1 MSKKL
6 LSSDSIAFWVYNASL
21 SIVSELITGNCDKPS
36 PIVFYFFVLMMFY
49 PELSSMLSKGY
60 RKWIRRGIEGDDG
73 KFDTEDVTNLRI
85 NYNALWMLRLC
96 LLFGLLIGFYKA
108 DIPVT
113 FFLVTFFGAFGMQGL
128 DVLKTYLQKK

>member
-1 MSKKL
+1 
-6 LSSDSIAFWVYNASL
+6 
-21 SIVSELITGNCDKPS
+21 
-36 PIVFYFFVLMMFY
+36 
-49 PELSSMLSKGY
+49 MLSKGY